1 MPVHGDGGDGNGGY
15 CDQHVVS
22 STLDIF
28 TVNLQLKI
36 HSPSP
41 ESWRWSPIGHR
52 NNSSI
57 TTSNPA
63 SICWHNQ
70 PSATRN
76 YPSQKKHHSFLPI
89 LRRPT
94 TITRPRRC
102 QQSRR
107 LWSRATPTAAPP
119 QQRHNATTTQRKDV
133 AVTVFESEVD
143 NDDDNDDGRRRQPS
157 PTL

>member
-1 MPVHGDGGDGNGGY
+1 MPLHGDGGDGNGGY

-22 STLDIF
+22 STLYTF

-41 ESWRWSPIGHR
+41 ESLRWSPIGHR

-57 TTSNPA
+57 NERSCVHLLAQPTKLHSRL
-63 SICWHNQ
+63 SI
-70 PSATRN
+70 A
-76 YPSQKKHHSFLPI
+76 KKHHSFLPI